1 MEGLQA
7 SYEAASIAASAGPF
21 ESAQAQAARSSPP
34 PLLSPG
40 FDDDLD
46 LGPASKRQR

>member
-21 ESAQAQAARSSPP
+21 ESAQAQAARSSSP